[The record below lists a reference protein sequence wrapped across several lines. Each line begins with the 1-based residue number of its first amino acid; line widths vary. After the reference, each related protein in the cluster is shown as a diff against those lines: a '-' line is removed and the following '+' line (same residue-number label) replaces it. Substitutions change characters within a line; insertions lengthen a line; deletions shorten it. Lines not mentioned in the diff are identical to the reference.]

1 MKIKTRKITEE
12 DIIIGKKIRELRT
25 ISGIS
30 RETLAKKMDITV
42 QQLQKYEV
50 GGNRISASNLYKIAN
65 ILKIPITEFFED
77 TKIEYKNKNL
87 CKKYNFLRNFEKLEK
102 NTKKSIRSLI
112 NNIAKNKEVE
122 QCQI

>member
-1 MKIKTRKITEE
+1 MKIKTRITEE

-30 RETLAKKMDITV
+30 RDTLAKKMDITV

-50 GGNRISASNLYKIAN
+50 GGNRISASNLYKIAK

-112 NNIAKNKEVE
+112 NNIAKNKEVD